1 MSEATTDQPEADL
14 EAASTPADDGVD
26 TSTDIDAD
34 DDTDQDE
41 ADGDDA
47 DGQSDETD
55 DDSEEIEVKGA
66 KYKIPK
72 AVKPLLLMQEDYT
85 KKTQEVADQRRA
97 LESRETEIT
106 QKAEQ
111 RAEFQKANLAEFA
124 KLHTIDA
131 DIAAYQALTAE
142 QWEALKAKDIDAYR
156 EHKDSFRDLKD
167 ERDTIARALAA
178 KETEANQEREKVATE
193 AHSNSRKAM
202 ADVLTGRAK
211 TESGHDLTIPDLT
224 VEKLNAIGKFAA
236 EAFGVTAEELSQITD
251 PRILKAL
258 DESRLYRAGQ
268 AKAKKVER
276 VEASQKTTPAK
287 TVGGAATH
295 ARKTTDASGDGLS
308 DEEWMRRE
316 NERLA
321 AKRRP
326 NRR

>member
-26 TSTDIDAD
+26 TSTETEWDGETEAGEAEDEGVEGQS
-34 DDTDQDE
+34 TE
-41 ADGDDA
+41 AD
-47 DGQSDETD
+47 E
-55 DDSEEIEVKGA
+55 SEEIEVEGA

-72 AVKPLLLMQEDYT
+72 AVKPLLLMQADYT
-85 KKTQEVADQRRA
+85 KKTQEVADLRRT
-97 LESRETEIT
+97 LESRATEIT

-111 RAEFQKANLAEFA
+111 QAEFLKAHTADIA

-142 QWEALKAKDIDAYR
+142 QWEALKAKDIDVYR

-167 ERDTIARALAA
+167 ERDTIARGLAA
-178 KETEANQEREKVATE
+178 KETEANQTREKDASE
-193 AHSNSRKAM
+193 ALSNSRKAM
-202 ADVLTGRAK
+202 AEVLTGRAK

-258 DESRLYRAGQ
+258 DESRLYRAGL
-268 AKAKKVER
+268 AKAKKVAR
-276 VEASQKTTPAK
+276 VEDSQKTTPAK
-287 TVGGAATH
+287 AVGSAAPN

-308 DEEWMRRE
+308 MEEWSKRE
-316 NERLA
+316 DARLA
-321 AKRRP
+321 ALKRP
-326 NRR
+326 QRR